1 VKNSVLTKNNQTS
14 TFQRMPMKTKAATR
28 QKQSKKV
35 ALNAQNLPVVKR
47 YQKYFFPIPSQQWRQ
62 NDITHYEEL
71 SPLKWVPSETTYG
84 IGAQ

>member
-1 VKNSVLTKNNQTS
+1 VLTKNGQTS
-14 TFQRMPMKTKAATR
+14 TLQRMPMKTRTATR
-28 QKQSKKV
+28 QKQSKK
-35 ALNAQNLPVVKR
+35 AAFNTQNLPVVKR
-47 YQKYFFPIPSQQWRQ
+47 YQKYFSPIPSQQWRQ